1 MILNSQWY
9 LIHDNVE
16 ARASIKNLD
25 NQSSTITTLR
35 QQDMKD
41 KKLLQG
47 QRLRQKSYE
56 QRKYFSYTM
65 NEQWYIKPSTHMRW
79 SNLPEMKQ
87 PPMDLLVMV
96 CFFSVG
102 GFISAGE
109 PTSEKKLDQALLLFF
124 WATVL
129 RILNYIIYNISN
141 VLGVRFICMLVLPN
155 STRQFLPSKFMIS
168 YPSYVKLQPHMTIVT
183 HALVFLTI

>member
-1 MILNSQWY
+1 MQSNNPVTEQIAPISRCLGYIFPKHKQKHDSKFPMVLNS
-9 LIHDNVE
+9 DNVE

-65 NEQWYIKPSTHMRW
+65 NEQWYIKPSTHMR
-79 SNLPEMKQ
+79 
-87 PPMDLLVMV
+87 
-96 CFFSVG
+96 
-102 GFISAGE
+102 
-109 PTSEKKLDQALLLFF
+109 
-124 WATVL
+124 
-129 RILNYIIYNISN
+129 
-141 VLGVRFICMLVLPN
+141 
-155 STRQFLPSKFMIS
+155 
-168 YPSYVKLQPHMTIVT
+168 
-183 HALVFLTI
+183 